1 VINQMSASAV
11 PQSAPISSVRA
22 AVVGL
27 GQAAASVVEG
37 CRGRRDVAIVAA
49 VSGSPA
55 KIGEDVGTV
64 LGGEAIGAKVA
75 AEVDAVLGDVDVV
88 LLTAH
93 MPHAEAAEQIGR
105 CLDAG
110 VDVITVN
117 GFTHAGA
124 TVGEE
129 WTEELRSRAVAGGAR
144 LLGTGVNPGFL
155 LDALPV
161 LLATNLPRVD
171 RLKVRRVSDAASWS
185 PTLLQAMGIG
195 EPFGSEVDFEVSL
208 QEQLR
213 ALIDGLSLGVEETD
227 EVSEPLAAASDRE
240 AAGIAIPKGSNVGV
254 RRVARGLVGGVPI
267 LEVEW
272 LVLVAIDREADGVE
286 ASAEA
291 TIEGG
296 GETVANSISGTLL
309 VEPYM
314 ATAMRMVNSVRPL
327 RSLPPGIYRPDQIPS
342 SPISRPA

>member
-1 VINQMSASAV
+1 
-11 PQSAPISSVRA
+11 
-22 AVVGL
+22 
-27 GQAAASVVEG
+27 VVEG
-37 CRGRRDVAIVAA
+37 CRGRRDIAVVAG
-49 VSGSPA
+49 VSSSPA
-55 KIGEDVGTV
+55 KVGEDVGTV
-64 LGGEAIGAKVA
+64 LGGEPIGAQVVA
-75 AEVDAVLGDVDVV
+75 ELDAILANVDVV

-93 MPHAEAAEQIGR
+93 ATYDEAAEQIGR

-110 VDVITVN
+110 VDVVTVN

-129 WTEELRSRAVAGGAR
+129 RLEELGRRALAGGAR

-155 LDALPV
+155 LDVLPV
-161 LLATNLPRVD
+161 LLATNLPRID
-171 RLKVRRVSDAASWS
+171 RLKVRRVSEAATWS
-185 PTLLQAMGIG
+185 PNLLQAMGIG
-195 EPFGSEVDFEVSL
+195 RPFGSEVDFEVSL

-213 ALIDGLSLGVEETD
+213 VLIDGLALEVEETD
-227 EVSEPLAAASDRE
+227 EISEPLAAASDRE
-240 AAGIAIPKGSNVGV
+240 AAGIAISKGSNVGV

-272 LVLVAIDREADGVE
+272 LVLVAIDPEVDGVE

-296 GETVANSISGTLL
+296 GETVANSVSGTLL
-309 VEPYM
+309 VKPYM
-314 ATAMRMVNSVRPL
+314 ATAMRMVNSVGPL

-342 SPISRPA
+342 SPIS

>member
-1 VINQMSASAV
+1 VAMMSE
-11 PQSAPISSVRA
+11 PVRA

-37 CRGRRDVAIVAA
+37 CRGRRDVEVVAG
-49 VSGSPA
+49 VSSSPA
-55 KIGEDVGTV
+55 KVGEDVGTV
-64 LGGEAIGAKVA
+64 LGGEPIGARVVA
-75 AEVDAVLGDVDVV
+75 SVDAVLDQVDVV

-93 MPHAEAAEQIGR
+93 APYAEAAEQIGR

-117 GFTHAGA
+117 GFTHAAA

-129 WTEELRSRAVAGGAR
+129 RTEELRRRAVAGGAR

-155 LDALPV
+155 LDVVPA
-161 LLATNLPRVD
+161 LLATNLPRID
-171 RLKVRRVSDAASWS
+171 RLKVRRVSEAGTWS
-185 PTLLQAMGIG
+185 PNLLTAMGIG
-195 EPFGSEVDFEVSL
+195 EPLGSEVDFDASL

-213 ALIDGLSLGVEETD
+213 ALIDGLALEIEEID
-227 EVSEPLAAASDRE
+227 EVTEPLAAGSDRE
-240 AAGIAIPKGSNVGV
+240 AAGITIRKGSNAGV
-254 RRVARGLVGGVPI
+254 RRIARGLVAGEPV
-267 LEVEW
+267 LAVEW
-272 LVLVAIDREADGVE
+272 LVLVAIDPEADGVE

-296 GETVANSISGTLL
+296 GEVIANSVSGTLL

-327 RSLPPGIYRPDQIPS
+327 RSLPPGVYRPDQIPT
-342 SPISRPA
+342 SPIG